1 MVKKVYLPDGRYV
14 EAPDDISEEKV
25 LEKARERF
33 PDAFP
38 GPIEEGLKYIGSTAL
53 EIPKGIG
60 LGITQTIGGLT
71 ALPYAGA
78 RAVVPS
84 LTPFRS

>member
-1 MVKKVYLPDGRYV
+1 MVKVYLPDGRYV
-14 EAPDDISEEKV
+14 EAPMIYQRKGIR
-25 LEKARERF
+25 KARERF
-33 PDAFP
+33 LMLS
-38 GPIEEGLKYIGSTAL
+38 GPIEEGLRYISSTAL

-71 ALPYAGA
+71 ARLRRA

-84 LTPFRS
+84 LTPLKELIR